1 MAQDSV
7 LSIIK
12 KTLKQD
18 RVMSESD
25 RRMQAKPEDVESLFN
40 YYRVKDFDYRQIQND
55 EKMKGILKRYSL
67 LRELAAKGNPA

>member
-1 MAQDSV
+1 MAQDSL

>member
-1 MAQDSV
+1 MAQDSL

-40 YYRVKDFDYRQIQND
+40 YYRVKDFDYRQMQND